1 MAKNVAGRDICVGG
15 RQNMGE
21 DIAAP
26 GKWKRGL
33 EICRESRKLFGPS
46 DRTEYPLIRYS
57 H

>member
-15 RQNMGE
+15 RQNMGQ
-21 DIAAP
+21 DIAGP